1 MSDQD
6 DLHRLIEKMTGVP
19 VVCIGDVMLDRF
31 ITGDVD
37 RVSPEAPIPVLRVAD
52 ENTMLGGA
60 GNVAANLVALGADC
74 RFVSVIGDDAEGA
87 VVRRE
92 TERRLGRSAMLV
104 IEPGRP
110 TTVKT
115 RYVAAGQQLLRAD
128 RECAGPLASATEAA
142 VVEAVV
148 SAIDGAAA
156 VVLSDYAKGV
166 LTGAVLAG
174 IAQAAEKS
182 GVPVVVDPKG
192 RDFARY
198 RSAAVL
204 TPNQRE
210 LAEATGLPT
219 GGDDAVVRAARAALE
234 ASAARAVV
242 ATRGK
247 QGLTAVPGE
256 GRPVHWP
263 AEARE
268 VFDVS
273 GAGDTVIAVLG
284 AALAVGASLADAA
297 RLANIAGG
305 VVVGKVGTAA
315 VSAAELSGAVRHQQW
330 LRSESKVVDGA
341 TARRLV
347 ARWRDAGDRV
357 GFTNGCFDLLH
368 PGHISLLRQARAA
381 CDHLVVGLNTDD
393 SVRRL
398 KGPDRPVHDETAR
411 AAVLAA
417 LASVDLVVPFA
428 EDTPLLL
435 IEALRPD
442 VLVKGADY
450 AIDQVVGAE
459 IVQGYGGRVLLAD
472 LERGHSTT
480 ETIRRIVR

>member
-6 DLHRLIEKMTGVP
+6 SLHRLIESMAGVP
-19 VVCIGDVMLDRF
+19 IVCIGDVMLDRF
-31 ITGDVD
+31 VAGDVD
-37 RVSPEAPIPVLRVAD
+37 RVSPEAPIPVLRVAG
-52 ENTMLGGA
+52 ESVMLGGA
-60 GNVAANLVALGADC
+60 GNVAANLAALGARC
-74 RFVSVIGDDAEGA
+74 RFVSVIGDDDEGRA
-87 VVRRE
+87 VRRE
-92 TERRLGRSAMLV
+92 TEQRLGPAVTLAV
-104 IEPGRP
+104 EPGRP

-128 RECAGPLASATEAA
+128 RESGEPLAAATEAA
-142 VVEAVV
+142 VVESAV

-166 LTGAVLAG
+166 LTDVVLAG
-174 IAQAAEKS
+174 IAEVAERA
-182 GVPVVVDPKG
+182 GVPLVVDPKG
-192 RDFARY
+192 RDFSRY
-198 RSAAVL
+198 RGVTVL

-210 LAEATGLPT
+210 LAEATGLPVDD
-219 GGDDAVVRAARAALE
+219 DDAVVHAARAALKV
-234 ASAARAVV
+234 SGARAVV

-247 QGLTAVPGE
+247 RGLTAVPDE
-256 GRPVHWP
+256 GSPVHWP

-297 RLANIAGG
+297 RLANLAGG
-305 VVVGKVGTAA
+305 IVVGKVGTAA

-330 LRSESKVVDGA
+330 LRSESKVVDGE

-347 ARWRDAGDRV
+347 ARWRDAGGRV

-393 SVRRL
+393 SVQRL

-428 EDTPLLL
+428 EDTPLSL

-450 AIDQVVGAE
+450 TIDQVVGAD
-459 IVQGYGGRVLLAD
+459 IVQAYGGRVLLAN

-480 ETIRRIVR
+480 ETIRRMAQ